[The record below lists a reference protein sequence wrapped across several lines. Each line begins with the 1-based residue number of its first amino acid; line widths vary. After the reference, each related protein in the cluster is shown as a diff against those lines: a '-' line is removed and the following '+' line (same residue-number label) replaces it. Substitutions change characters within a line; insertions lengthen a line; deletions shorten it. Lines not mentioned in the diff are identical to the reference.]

1 MSESVTFLLLRHRA
15 VARYIAISAE
25 PVANGWLL
33 DVDCGVGIP
42 DDGVRVRTNFK
53 NRSELDAYLTAL
65 VQNFKCAGYLEVSN
79 TQPVKI
85 SPYKN

>member
-1 MSESVTFLLLRHRA
+1 MNEPSTFLLLQHRA

-25 PVANGWLL
+25 HTTNGWLL

-53 NRSELDAYLTAL
+53 NRPELDVYLTAL
-65 VQNFKCAGYLEVSN
+65 VQNFKSVGYLEVNNS
-79 TQPVKI
+79 QIVKI